1 MKKRKFLLPLLLL
14 LSVCAAFFFNF
25 YRPAPQPAHPA
36 NPPATQTVLVGGK
49 DLSRYVGKPIV
60 ATDNKSI
67 REWYVA
73 NVSSIP
79 QQLDGSLPLKE
90 RARQAFELRN
100 KYIREARAAMAD
112 RITAEELNKSHPV
125 ATFEDFLRLK
135 MQRKHMSE
143 EEALQDI
150 IRTAPITN
158 KNVNK
163 SFGL

>member
-25 YRPAPQPAHPA
+25 DRPAPSLVPRPAS
-36 NPPATQTVLVGGK
+36 QTVLVDGK
-49 DLSRYVGKPIV
+49 DLSRYVGKPII

-112 RITAEELNKSHPV
+112 RIAAEELNKSHPV
-125 ATFEDFLRLK
+125 ATFEDFLRSK